1 MNHFPWSLRYRDL
14 PLNSV
19 ALAGALSLAIP
30 VWLLMAWIAIHY
42 RVDGGHEARVD
53 AFLSTV
59 PGFARDPD
67 VLTLAALA
75 CSMAGAMSG
84 LVCVRGGRG
93 AVRAAGAGEIALG
106 AALAC
111 LLVFSMM

>member
-1 MNHFPWSLRYRDL
+1 MKHLSWSLLYRGS

-30 VWLLMAWIAIHY
+30 SWLLMVWIAIHY

-59 PGFARDPD
+59 PGFARDPE

-75 CSMAGAMSG
+75 CSMAGAMCG
-84 LVCVRGGRG
+84 LVCVRGGRR

-106 AALAC
+106 AALGC

>member
-1 MNHFPWSLRYRDL
+1 MKHHSWSLLYRSL
-14 PLNSV
+14 RLNTV

-30 VWLLMAWIAIHY
+30 SWLLMAWIAIHY

-53 AFLSTV
+53 AFLSPV

-75 CSMAGAMSG
+75 CSLAGAICG
-84 LVCVRGGRG
+84 LVCVRGGHR